1 MTAQAQSRAES
12 TAPRGAIRPFR
23 NTHQIGLTSWH
34 ADRHR
39 APAMRLELTR
49 RSEYAIRACLLLA
62 AGARPVSSRELAEA
76 TGVPERFLARVLVEL
91 ARTGLIEGH
100 LGRAG
105 GYRLRRTPATLT
117 LLDFVEAIEGPSK
130 STRCVLHQRAC
141 DPDRPCAI
149 HPVWTSA
156 QAGLVGVLAATTI
169 ADLAAREGS
178 IHPAA
183 ATTPHY
189 ERNVR

>member
-1 MTAQAQSRAES
+1 
-12 TAPRGAIRPFR
+12 
-23 NTHQIGLTSWH
+23 
-34 ADRHR
+34 
-39 APAMRLELTR
+39 MRLELTR
-49 RSEYAIRACLLLA
+49 RSEYAIRACLVLA
-62 AGARPVSSRELAEA
+62 ASERPISCRELAEA
-76 TGVPERFLARVLVEL
+76 TDVPERFLARVLVEL
-91 ARTGLIEGH
+91 AGTGLVEGH

-117 LLDFVEAIEGPSK
+117 LLELVEAIEGPSK

-141 DPDRPCAI
+141 DADHPCAI

-169 ADLAAREGS
+169 ADLAARDDS
-178 IHPAA
+178 SQPAA
-183 ATTPHY
+183 TRTAHH